1 MTVSTRT
8 CPHCANPVK
17 RGYKFCRFCG
27 AKLRKQISTSL
38 FVGLFGG
45 LFLVAVLV
53 SVLTYL
59 TPAHSPQEEVPEPLA
74 REAQA
79 TPKSQTQPLEPTEVS
94 EEASVDQEIA
104 KRPSLEVAE
113 VKPSKKEPSRRI
125 DTEKDL
131 EEKLPQTLRE
141 EIRKRG
147 PIDRVVGGE
156 KTQQEVA
163 VKKEVL
169 PSSPSDLPVP
179 SSPPGEYRTI
189 RSTVVFAEPKTD
201 SERVTMLD
209 PGTRVMVVGSKGD
222 WLEVRSRH
230 GRPPG
235 FIRRDNAMFIKN
247 AD

>member
-1 MTVSTRT
+1 MKN
-8 CPHCANPVK
+8 CPQCAHPV
-17 RGYKFCRFCG
+17 RQGYKFCRFCG
-27 AKLRKQISTSL
+27 AKLRKQISTPL

-53 SVLTYL
+53 WFLTYL

-74 REAQA
+74 RKAQA

-104 KRPSLEVAE
+104 KRPPLEIAE

-125 DTEKDL
+125 ETEKDSPL
-131 EEKLPQTLRE
+131 G
-141 EIRKRG
+141 RK
-147 PIDRVVGGE
+147 E
-156 KTQQEVA
+156 KTQQETPI
-163 VKKEVL
+163 VKKESL
-169 PSSPSDLPVP
+169 PSSTPDLPIL
-179 SSPPGEYRTI
+179 SSPPGEYKTI
-189 RSTVVFAEPKTD
+189 RSTVVFGEPRTD
-201 SERVTMLD
+201 SERITMLD

-230 GRPPG
+230 GRPSG